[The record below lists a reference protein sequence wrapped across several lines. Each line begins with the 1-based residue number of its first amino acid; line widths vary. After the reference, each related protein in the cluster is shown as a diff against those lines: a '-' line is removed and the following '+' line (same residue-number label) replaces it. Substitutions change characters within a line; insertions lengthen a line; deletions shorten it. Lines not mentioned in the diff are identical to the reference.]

1 MLKLTIE
8 TIGNVILNK
17 KDVIFIAGHNG
28 MVGSSIHNL
37 LESQGYTN
45 ILTAE
50 RKELDLTN
58 QRMVQD
64 FFIKNAP
71 DYVFLAAAKV
81 GGIHANNS
89 LGGDFIYENIMIQNN
104 VIHHASKNN
113 TKKLLFLGSSCIYPK
128 APQIPIKEES
138 ILSGKLEPTNKSYAI
153 AKIAG
158 IEMCQS
164 YRKQYGFNAVSIMPT
179 NLYGPKDNFSLE
191 NSHVLP
197 ALLRKFHD
205 AKLNN
210 DKNVT
215 LWGDGSPYREFLYV
229 DDMAKAALLCMQN
242 YDDAEII
249 NIGVGEDIQIKELS
263 SMVSEIVGYE
273 GKILWDESKP
283 NGTPRKLLD
292 NSKILNLGWKPEISL
307 QEGINKTYS
316 WFIDNLE
323 NIKID

>member
-229 DDMAKAALLCMQN
+229 DDMATAALLCMQN
-242 YDDAEII
+242 YDDPEII

-307 QEGINKTYS
+307 EEGINKTYS
-316 WFIDNLE
+316 WFVDNLE

>member
-37 LESQGYTN
+37 LKSQGYTN
-45 ILTAE
+45 IITAE

-164 YRKQYGFNAVSIMPT
+164 YRKQYGFNSISIMPT

-229 DDMAKAALLCMQN
+229 DDMATAALLCIQN

-263 SMVSEIVGYE
+263 SMVSELVGYE
-273 GKILWDESKP
+273 GNILWDESKP

-292 NSKILNLGWKPEISL
+292 NSKILNLGWKPEIRL
-307 QEGINKTYS
+307 EEGINKTYS
-316 WFIDNLE
+316 WFLDNLE
-323 NIKID
+323 NIKN

>member
-37 LESQGYTN
+37 LKSQGYTN

-64 FFIKNAP
+64 FFIKNTP

-164 YRKQYGFNAVSIMPT
+164 YRKQYGFNAISIMPT

-215 LWGDGSPYREFLYV
+215 LWGDGSPYREFLHV
-229 DDMAKAALLCMQN
+229 DDMAKATLLCMEN
-242 YDDAEII
+242 YDDSEII

-292 NSKILNLGWKPEISL
+292 NSKIINLGWKPEITL
-307 QEGINKTYS
+307 EEGINRTYS
-316 WFIDNLE
+316 WFVDNLE
-323 NIKID
+323 NIKN

>member
-1 MLKLTIE
+1 LLKLTIE

-17 KDVIFIAGHNG
+17 EDVIFIAGHNG

-37 LESQGYTN
+37 LKSQGYTN

-64 FFIKNAP
+64 FFIKNTP

-104 VIHHASKNN
+104 VIHQASKNN

-164 YRKQYGFNAVSIMPT
+164 YRKQYGFNAISIMPT

-210 DKNVT
+210 YKNVT
-215 LWGDGSPYREFLYV
+215 LWGDGSPYREFLHV
-229 DDMAKAALLCMQN
+229 DDMAKATLLCMEN
-242 YDDAEII
+242 YNDAEII

-273 GKILWDESKP
+273 GKVLWDESKP

-292 NSKILNLGWKPEISL
+292 NSKIINLGWKPKITLE
-307 QEGINKTYS
+307 EGINRTYS
-316 WFIDNLE
+316 WFVDNLE
-323 NIKID
+323 NIKN

>member
-1 MLKLTIE
+1 LLKLTIE

-37 LESQGYTN
+37 LKSQGYTN

-64 FFIKNAP
+64 FFIKNTP

-164 YRKQYGFNAVSIMPT
+164 YRKQYGFNAISIMPT

-215 LWGDGSPYREFLYV
+215 LWGDGSPYREFLHV
-229 DDMAKAALLCMQN
+229 DDMAKATLLCMEN
-242 YDDAEII
+242 YDDSEII

-292 NSKILNLGWKPEISL
+292 NSKIINLGWKPEITL
-307 QEGINKTYS
+307 EEGINRTYS
-316 WFIDNLE
+316 WFVDNLE
-323 NIKID
+323 NIKN

>member
-37 LESQGYTN
+37 LKSQGYTN
-45 ILTAE
+45 IITAE

-138 ILSGKLEPTNKSYAI
+138 ILSGKFEPTNKSFAI
-153 AKIAG
+153 ANIAG
-158 IEMCQS
+158 I
-164 YRKQYGFNAVSIMPT
+164 
-179 NLYGPKDNFSLE
+179 
-191 NSHVLP
+191 
-197 ALLRKFHD
+197 
-205 AKLNN
+205 
-210 DKNVT
+210 
-215 LWGDGSPYREFLYV
+215 
-229 DDMAKAALLCMQN
+229 
-242 YDDAEII
+242 
-249 NIGVGEDIQIKELS
+249 
-263 SMVSEIVGYE
+263 
-273 GKILWDESKP
+273 
-283 NGTPRKLLD
+283 
-292 NSKILNLGWKPEISL
+292 
-307 QEGINKTYS
+307 
-316 WFIDNLE
+316 
-323 NIKID
+323 

>member
-17 KDVIFIAGHNG
+17 KDIIFIAGHNG

-37 LESQGYTN
+37 LNSRGYTN

-58 QRMVQD
+58 QKMVED
-64 FFIKNAP
+64 FFIKNTP

-89 LGGDFIYENIMIQNN
+89 FSGDFLYENIMIQNN
-104 VIHHASKNN
+104 IIHQAHKNN
-113 TKKLLFLGSSCIYPK
+113 VKKLLFLGSSCIYPK
-128 APQIPIKEES
+128 ASQIPIREES

-164 YRKQYGFNAVSIMPT
+164 YKKQYGFNAISIMPT

-210 DKNVT
+210 HTNVT
-215 LWGDGSPYREFLYV
+215 LWGDGSPYREFLHV
-229 DDMAKAALLCMQN
+229 DDVATATLLCMEN
-242 YDDAEII
+242 YDDSEII
-249 NIGVGEDIQIKELS
+249 NIGVGEDIQIRELS
-263 SMVSEIVGYE
+263 SMVSEIVGY
-273 GKILWDESKP
+273 GGNILWDESKP

-292 NSKILNLGWKPEISL
+292 NSKILNLGWKPEITL
-307 QEGINKTYS
+307 EEGINETYS
-316 WFIDNLE
+316 WFVNNLE
-323 NIKID
+323 NIKN

>member
-1 MLKLTIE
+1 
-8 TIGNVILNK
+8 
-17 KDVIFIAGHNG
+17 

-81 GGIHANNS
+81 GGINANNS

>member
-37 LESQGYTN
+37 LKSQGYTN

-50 RKELDLTN
+50 RMELDLTN
-58 QRMVQD
+58 QKMVQD
-64 FFIKNAP
+64 FFIKNTP

-104 VIHHASKNN
+104 VIHQASKNN

-164 YRKQYGFNAVSIMPT
+164 YRKQYGFNAISIMPT

-215 LWGDGSPYREFLYV
+215 LWGDGSPYREFLHV
-229 DDMAKAALLCMQN
+229 DDMAKATLLCMEN
-242 YDDAEII
+242 YDDSEII

-263 SMVSEIVGYE
+263 SMVSEIIGYE

-292 NSKILNLGWKPEISL
+292 NSKIINLGWKPEITL
-307 QEGINKTYS
+307 EEGINRTYS
-316 WFIDNLE
+316 WFVDNLE
-323 NIKID
+323 NIKN